1 MTICIGKE
9 VELVE
14 LRMNESTTLASCRQR
29 KSNEDFMAGEVAAN
43 PLHHLALN
51 IGSRD
56 VSYTQLESYHETPSN
71 I

>member
-1 MTICIGKE
+1 
-9 VELVE
+9 
-14 LRMNESTTLASCRQR
+14 
-29 KSNEDFMAGEVAAN
+29 VAAN